1 MLFRILLLL
10 SLLGFYGCQS
20 TEPLPRYAKDGS
32 LIEGQRERGTPLKS
46 VRSTQPMLIPSALP
60 SRDALRHPK
69 KVTPLTVKSQ
79 RHVNLIY
86 DRSNSLIGF
95 SFANVGSPNIN
106 PHGGR
111 GAASVPRREFS
122 FKYPQRARQ
131 GIHMEV
137 YEFAI
142 PNGRDSHTAMHSS
155 LYFFP
160 RRVLP
165 SFGFENG
172 SRHLKVV
179 LPTGEPVLFD
189 RMTKEIVAG
198 VLREDGPIDRN
209 RNRRNRKFARLSYRG
224 QGVMVRINQRGEVP
238 ESEYLWGKRVP
249 KYAVIQ
255 NGDRTCKVRA
265 KKLWHQGYGKGSNY
279 FLYPT
284 DEGFRR
290 KILVGECGW
299 KGFKFSDQV
308 AQVEG

>member
-10 SLLGFYGCQS
+10 SLLGFYGCQT

-32 LIEGQRERGTPLKS
+32 LIEGRHEPDKPLLL
-46 VRSTQPMLIPSALP
+46 VRPTQPILPTLP
-60 SRDALRHPK
+60 SRDALRQPK

-86 DRSNSLIGF
+86 DRTANLIGF
-95 SFANVGSPNIN
+95 SFANLGSPKTN
-106 PHGGR
+106 PHGSR
-111 GAASVPRREFS
+111 GAASVPRREFA

-165 SFGFENG
+165 TYDFDNG
-172 SRHLKVV
+172 GRRLKVV
-179 LPTGEPVLFD
+179 LPTGEPVIFD
-189 RMTKEIVAG
+189 GATKEIVAG
-198 VLREDGPIDRN
+198 VLQEDGPIDNN
-209 RNRRNRKFARLSYRG
+209 RNRRARQFAQLSYRG
-224 QGVMVRINQRGEVP
+224 QGVVVRIDQRGEVP

-249 KYAVIQ
+249 KYAEIQ

-265 KKLWHQGYGKGSNY
+265 SKLWYQGNGKGSNY

-284 DEGFRR
+284 DEDFRR

-299 KGFKFSDQV
+299 QGFQFTDQI